1 MIKCYATGAMNMK
14 DKINEPQVLD
24 LFQDARP
31 ISEYISNGLKKAKK
45 TINQFSSSTNDLPET
60 FIKVNLNQLQ
70 EHVFNEE
77 VYPSQDD
84 DVTVRQVMESILTNG
99 FDGVITCTKG
109 ENDTYII
116 VSGHIRYRALMQLV
130 KEGHSHFNEVMVYLK
145 EFKSIQDE
153 KMYIL
158 DMNNAKRK
166 LNDIHQFRSIK
177 IYLDIYRSNPDSDLS
192 KRSEIQFLCDKL
204 NLSERQVYKY
214 LSLYREFKGDVE
226 KAIEVIN
233 QYGSVN
239 KTVQSFDNQKVNKKS
254 KFIENIKMNK
264 RGSSKDGKKEST
276 ISNDDVGVVGQLVL
290 MNNLLREFN
299 KVTLNFYNENL
310 IVPNQNLID
319 DSPFVIKSFIYLVSV
334 FNISVA
340 QFKVL
345 IDDNFSN
352 SEKEESDKYIKDMV
366 ARYADYYKVQ
376 NK

>member
-1 MIKCYATGAMNMK
+1 MK
-14 DKINEPQVLD
+14 DKEDELQVFD
-24 LFQDARP
+24 LFQEARP
-31 ISEYISNGLKKAKK
+31 FSDYVSNGIKKVKRAMD
-45 TINQFSSSTNDLPET
+45 DLSPSADALLNT
-60 FIKVNLNQLQ
+60 FIKVRLNQLR

-254 KFIENIKMNK
+254 
-264 RGSSKDGKKEST
+264 
-276 ISNDDVGVVGQLVL
+276 
-290 MNNLLREFN
+290 
-299 KVTLNFYNENL
+299 
-310 IVPNQNLID
+310 
-319 DSPFVIKSFIYLVSV
+319 
-334 FNISVA
+334 
-340 QFKVL
+340 
-345 IDDNFSN
+345 
-352 SEKEESDKYIKDMV
+352 
-366 ARYADYYKVQ
+366 
-376 NK
+376 

>member
-1 MIKCYATGAMNMK
+1 MK
-14 DKINEPQVLD
+14 DKEDELQVFD
-24 LFQDARP
+24 LFQEARP
-31 ISEYISNGLKKAKK
+31 FSDYVSNGIKKVKRAMD
-45 TINQFSSSTNDLPET
+45 DLSPSADALLNT
-60 FIKVNLNQLQ
+60 FIKVRLNQLR

-254 KFIENIKMNK
+254 KFIENIKMSK

-319 DSPFVIKSFIYLVSV
+319 DSPFVIKSFIYFVCI
-334 FNISVA
+334 FNNSLI
-340 QFKVL
+340 QFKKL

-352 SEKEESDKYIKDMV
+352 SEKEESDDFIKDMV
-366 ARYADYYKVQ
+366 VYFIDYYKVQ

>member
-1 MIKCYATGAMNMK
+1 MLDT
-14 DKINEPQVLD
+14 DKETQILD
-24 LFQDARP
+24 LFQEVKPLSDYV
-31 ISEYISNGLKKAKK
+31 SDGFKKVKK
-45 TINQFSSSTNDLPET
+45 KMSHLSSSNEALPET
-60 FIKVNLNQLQ
+60 FLKVQLSQLQ

-130 KEGHSHFNEVMVYLK
+130 KEGHSHFNEVMIYLK

-177 IYLDIYRSNPDSDLS
+177 IYLEIYRSNPDSDLS

-214 LSLYREFKGDVE
+214 LSIYKEFKGDVE

-239 KTVQSFDNQKVNKKS
+239 KTVQSFENQKVNKESKS
-254 KFIENIKMNK
+254 IENINMNK
-264 RGSSKDGKKEST
+264 KGSSKDGKKEST

-290 MNNLLREFN
+290 MNNLLREYN

-319 DSPFVIKSFIYLVSV
+319 DSSFVIKSFIYLVEV
-334 FNISVA
+334 FNISLA

-352 SEKEESDKYIKDMV
+352 SEKEESDKYVKDMV